1 MSKSDNLNADYIRRI
16 LKTLDD
22 DLAILVVA
30 SCVSLDP
37 NVLLKTLITTADVS
51 YYRNMMKDMEKSD
64 QEASGEL
71 NAEEIKSL
79 LKIDG
84 WKVS

>member
-1 MSKSDNLNADYIRRI
+1 MSKTDNLNADYIRRI

-37 NVLLKTLITTADVS
+37 NVLLKILVVTADVS
-51 YYRNMMKDMEKSD
+51 YYRNMVKDMEKS
-64 QEASGEL
+64 L
-71 NAEEIKSL
+71 NNSTFSWVML
-79 LKIDG
+79 FM
-84 WKVS
+84 VFR